1 MQSSSDNKSEVARI
15 RQQIE
20 LESMSMVHA
29 LLFATAA
36 SHTIINHKFET
47 LDTLTSQLAE
57 HMPREQAIKT
67 MIETYDAAIE
77 DARHGTDDLKRVLWG
92 DV

>member
-1 MQSSSDNKSEVARI
+1 MQSSSSNRSEIARI

-29 LLFATAA
+29 ALFAVTA
-36 SHTIINHKFET
+36 SHTIINHTFEI
-47 LDTLTSQLAE
+47 LDTLTTQLAE
-57 HMPREQAIKT
+57 HMPKEQAIKT

-77 DARHGTDDLKRVLWG
+77 EATHGTNNLKQVL
-92 DV
+92 